1 MRLSG
6 DAEVRGAAVGLRVG
20 GGGGVE
26 AGRGEVPSRR
36 GCPRRGLTGGGRPC
50 PAVPR

>member
-20 GGGGVE
+20 GVLRPEGPVEEGGG
-26 AGRGEVPSRR
+26 
-36 GCPRRGLTGGGRPC
+36 PRLGLTGGGRPC
-50 PAVPR
+50 PAVPP